1 MDDIFKT
8 LKDYFRFDRLQ
19 DIFLQVFELFLG
31 LFAGGLLGA
40 LLTTDKPSNW
50 LIGGTIAS
58 MVLSAAFAFN
68 RLLKS
73 SHFPNTAIDYLQTKK
88 KMEEMTSELNRKN
101 TIDEYIDKSIQ
112 ALNLHTCPLTSD
124 DIDYLCDNPLDDG
137 LREVLRSVIQQ
148 PHYILDCSKSKF
160 TVAIHLAWYP
170 EKKPIV
176 GTTNR
181 FEISQLAKTI
191 IFRDDFNIAFALQDD
206 ILDDLNSEGLKY
218 EIHNAGRDTFNHVQ
232 LRETIVHNENQKL
245 KLITA
250 PIPQVCEGGKIGV
263 LFLFCDEFVCKPKD
277 LENILLIFGRIIAN
291 WISKYEDCIKNRGK
305 V

>member
-40 LLTTDKPSNW
+40 LLTTEKPSNW
-50 LIGGTIAS
+50 LIGGTIVS
-58 MVLSAAFAFN
+58 MVLSATFAIN

-73 SHFPNTAIDYLQTKK
+73 SHFPNTAIDYLQAKK
-88 KMEEMTSELNRKN
+88 EMEEMTSDLNRKK

-124 DIDYLCDNPLDDG
+124 DIDHLCDNPLDEG
-137 LREVLRSVIQQ
+137 LGEVLCSVIQQ

-160 TVAIHLAWYP
+160 TIAIHLVWYP
-170 EKKPIV
+170 DKKPIA

-181 FEISQLAKTI
+181 FEISHVARTI
-191 IFRDDFNIAFALQDD
+191 VFRDDFNIADALQDD
-206 ILDDLNSEGLKY
+206 ILEDLNSEGLVY
-218 EIHNAGRDTFNHVQ
+218 EIHNAGRDTFNHV
-232 LRETIVHNENQKL
+232 RMKETIVHNENQKL

-263 LFLFCDEFVCKPKD
+263 LFLFCDECVCKPKD
-277 LENILLIFGRIIAN
+277 LENILLIFGRIVAN